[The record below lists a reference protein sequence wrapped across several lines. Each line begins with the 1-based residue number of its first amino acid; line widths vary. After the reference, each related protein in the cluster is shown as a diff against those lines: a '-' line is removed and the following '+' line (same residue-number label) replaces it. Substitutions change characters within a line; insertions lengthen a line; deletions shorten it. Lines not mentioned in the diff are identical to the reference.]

1 MASLYFKYGVM
12 GAAKSA
18 ELLTT
23 KYRYEE
29 TGQKVMCLKADRDT
43 RDGECIIK
51 SRLGL
56 SAKANNV
63 SEIIGKSKT
72 YFCGYSII
80 LVDEA
85 QFCTTEEIDLFAK
98 IVDEYNVPVICYGL
112 KTDFQNHL
120 FEGSKRLLE
129 IADNISE
136 IRTVCW
142 CGKKAICNARYNE
155 FGIVRTGEQIMLGAN
170 DQYVSLCRKHYNAGM
185 IE

>member
-1 MASLYFKYGVM
+1 MASLYFKYGAM

-29 TGQKVMCLKADRDT
+29 TGQKVLCLKADTDT
-43 RDGECIIK
+43 RDGKSMIK
-51 SRLGL
+51 SRIGL
-56 SAKANNV
+56 SAEAYNV
-63 SEIIGKSKT
+63 SEIINKSSH
-72 YFCGYSII
+72 YFSGYAIV

-85 QFCTTEEIDLFAK
+85 QFCKAEEIDFFAK
-98 IVDEYNVPVICYGL
+98 IVDEYHVPVICYGL

-142 CGKKAICNARYNE
+142 CGKKATCNARYNE
-155 FGIVRTGEQIMLGAN
+155 FGIVRTGEQIVLGAN
-170 DQYVSLCRKHYNAGM
+170 DQYVSLCRKHYNAG
-185 IE
+185 IIK